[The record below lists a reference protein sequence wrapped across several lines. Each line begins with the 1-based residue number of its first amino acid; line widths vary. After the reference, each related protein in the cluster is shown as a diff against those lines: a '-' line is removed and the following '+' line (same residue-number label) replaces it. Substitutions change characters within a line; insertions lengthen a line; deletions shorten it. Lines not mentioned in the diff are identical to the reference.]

1 MAAPHRSRPTTL
13 TEVLSRSTALDPDH
27 PALIERDRDQLSTLT
42 FAELSGAVGALTAE
56 LRGRGVGRG
65 EVVAVWLPNWS
76 EAVVWEFALAALG
89 SAALG
94 VNTRYGVDELAHLLE
109 RARPTGVVAPAR
121 FLDLDFA
128 DRLHRA
134 RAAAADAPPP
144 WVAITRADADTDV
157 GAFELGRGTWT
168 PPRLPPVTAVAAGL
182 DQISAAGRPADP
194 VNYFTTSGSTGLPK
208 LAGHDQSSIAAHCI
222 NVASALDMRA
232 GDVFLGAL
240 PLSGVFGFNPAMAML
255 SVGGACL
262 LEPVFDPAVVV
273 ADMETTGV
281 THVVGGD
288 DMLGRV
294 MDAWHRLQEDGR
306 PALRALR
313 RGGIADFAGRVGAV
327 VEWAQ
332 NDVGAAFSG
341 VYGSSELFSL
351 TSIWPASL
359 ELPQRC
365 QGGGVVVSEGISVR
379 AVDPQSGSVCPPDT
393 TGELQFRGYNVVC
406 GYLGDPD
413 AGREAFTGDGW
424 FRSGDL
430 GSVSEDQ
437 GSFVYICRAGDALRL
452 RGFLVEPAEIERFL
466 CTHPGVSAAK
476 VVGVPSA
483 EGGDVAVAFVQ
494 VEPGEAVT
502 GEELIGFCRRQL
514 AAFKVPAI
522 VDLID
527 EFPVTTGT
535 NGTKI
540 RAGELRRRAQDQLI
554 KRTQDGC

>member
-1 MAAPHRSRPTTL
+1 MAAPHRSWPITL
-13 TEVLSRSTALDPDH
+13 TEVLSRATALHPDQ
-27 PALIERDRDQLSTLT
+27 PALIERGGDRLTTLT
-42 FAELSGAVGALTAE
+42 FAELSAAVGALSAE
-56 LRGRGVGRG
+56 LRSRGVGRG

-89 SAALG
+89 SAVLG
-94 VNTRYGVDELAHLLE
+94 VNTRYGVHELAHLLE

-134 RAAAADAPPP
+134 RAAAGDAPPP

-157 GAFELGRGTWT
+157 GEFELGNGTWT
-168 PPRLPPVTAVAAGL
+168 PLRGPPVAAGL
-182 DQISAAGRPADP
+182 DQISAAGRPGDP

-208 LAGHDQSSIAAHCI
+208 LAGHDQSSIATHCI
-222 NVASALDMRA
+222 NVAGALDMRT

-262 LEPVFDPAVVV
+262 LEPVFDPGLVV
-273 ADMETTGV
+273 ADMEATGV

-294 MDAWHRLQEDGR
+294 MDAWHRLQEGGR
-306 PALRALR
+306 PALRGLR

-341 VYGSSELFSL
+341 VYGSSELFAL

-359 ELPQRC
+359 ELPQRG
-365 QGGGVVVSEGISVR
+365 QGGGVMVSEGISVR

-413 AGREAFTGDGW
+413 AGCDAFTGDGW

-430 GSVSEDQ
+430 GSVGDDRA
-437 GSFVYICRAGDALRL
+437 SFVYVCRAGDALRL

-466 CTHPGVSAAK
+466 CTHPRVSAAK

-483 EGGDVAVAFVQ
+483 EDGDVAVAFVQ
-494 VEPGEAVT
+494 VEPGGAVT
-502 GEELIGFCRRQL
+502 GEELIRFCRRQL
-514 AAFKVPAI
+514 APFKVPA
-522 VDLID
+522 VVNLID

-540 RAGELRRRAQDQLI
+540 RSGELRRRAQNQLAE
-554 KRTQDGC
+554 RTQDGC